1 MIFWLSMTI
10 PSIFTAVLTGLVSF
24 ALSYYSQNKSKRDV
38 VNAIFAET
46 KMKFED
52 NKNRNLLQIKYIV
65 EVIKFIVQSILF
77 AILLMII
84 YRFLQTI
91 NSSSASACIITALII
106 YGLCYNIFSAILFS
120 IFRLLL
126 LAREIKKGGETW
138 HHYPYIFIISFSP
151 TTSDIWWGIIF
162 YLSFSAYLYVTLYKL
177 EILSNIIV
185 IFSLITTGLI
195 ALVLVLT
202 PYISFALARRLQ
214 IIIPPEELD
223 RIFFFRN
230 IKSDEDKRKSD
241 KNRHEEMHILE
252 HMFESIDSLIF
263 WMNPDKPKIRVRVG
277 STVYEGE
284 VKEIGRNLVIVSTD
298 KQSNVIV
305 SHIRWEK
312 IDAVEVIK

>member
-1 MIFWLSMTI
+1 MTI

-46 KMKFED
+46 KIKFED

-126 LAREIKKGGETW
+126 LAREIKKKRGNVAL
-138 HHYPYIFIISFSP
+138 
-151 TTSDIWWGIIF
+151 
-162 YLSFSAYLYVTLYKL
+162 LSIYLY
-177 EILSNIIV
+177 N
-185 IFSLITTGLI
+185 
-195 ALVLVLT
+195 
-202 PYISFALARRLQ
+202 
-214 IIIPPEELD
+214 
-223 RIFFFRN
+223 FFF
-230 IKSDEDKRKSD
+230 SDYFRYMVGDY
-241 KNRHEEMHILE
+241 IL
-252 HMFESIDSLIF
+252 FVL
-263 WMNPDKPKIRVRVG
+263 
-277 STVYEGE
+277 
-284 VKEIGRNLVIVSTD
+284 
-298 KQSNVIV
+298 
-305 SHIRWEK
+305 
-312 IDAVEVIK
+312 